1 MRAVDL
7 REIEKSKIFC
17 ARRHFASLSNS
28 IIKYDTVKSYDDL
41 CTLVIIP
48 NYAIL
53 AVHCV

>member
-41 CTLVIIP
+41 CTLV
-48 NYAIL
+48 NNT
-53 AVHCV
+53 